1 MSSNDKHGYP
11 KMLFI
16 SCAPYMPK
24 STTGCTALLFTASLQ
39 AEESRQSRALT
50 HALP

>member
-1 MSSNDKHGYP
+1 MSINDKHGYP
-11 KMLFI
+11 EMLFI

-39 AEESRQSRALT
+39 AEESSQSRALT
-50 HALP
+50 HAFP